1 MTAPTQTRTSGPMA
15 LLKEKR
21 GPLPVWAW
29 VLIGLGV
36 LLAVEWWRRNRAAA
50 AAAATTGDTPTGYRD
65 ELPGQQHYPSPIFI
79 VPGATTPPVNVG
91 PIVLPPPTEQPP
103 PPPSP
108 PPPTTP
114 PTTPPAGGSPTPTP
128 PGIYVTVAPW
138 GNPAP
143 WNSTIWGIWDR
154 YRTTASW
161 QQIWNHPMNNSLRSL
176 RGAPENIRPGDKV
189 FVPGAS

>member
-1 MTAPTQTRTSGPMA
+1 MTAPTQTRAGGPMA
-15 LLKEKR
+15 LLKQRR

-36 LLAVEWWRRNRAAA
+36 LLVIEWWRRNQ
-50 AAAATTGDTPTGYRD
+50 AAAATTGDTLAGYRD
-65 ELPGQQHYPSPIFI
+65 ELPGQQHYPAPIFI

-91 PIVLPPPTEQPP
+91 PIVLPPPEQPP
-103 PPPSP
+103 PTPT
-108 PPPTTP
+108 PPTTP

-154 YRTTASW
+154 YKTTGSW